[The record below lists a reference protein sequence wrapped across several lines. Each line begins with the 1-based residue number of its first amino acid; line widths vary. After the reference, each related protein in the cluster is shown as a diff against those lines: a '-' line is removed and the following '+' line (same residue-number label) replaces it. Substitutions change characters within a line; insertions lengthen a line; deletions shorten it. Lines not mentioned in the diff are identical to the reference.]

1 MQLLVL
7 YYMIAFQNL
16 TNMKK
21 LKLIIF
27 FIITV
32 LSANA
37 QDKPSEEETVQL
49 IQSILNDNTIYTKS
63 GCELS
68 PKTFSIK
75 GMEIRTIE
83 EREDY
88 TYYAYYEKIHWE
100 RLDFYEEPKITTC
113 AGLSTVKFYVPWF
126 NCYYKYGR
134 SGKFKQGQNDN
145 SFEFYAATDKIQNLI
160 DALLRLKEIY
170 TEMDSQK

>member
-100 RLDFYEEPKITTC
+100 RLDFYEEPKLLRVRGFLRLSFMFH
-113 AGLSTVKFYVPWF
+113 GLIVIISMEDLESLNKVKTIILLNFMPQLI
-126 NCYYKYGR
+126 
-134 SGKFKQGQNDN
+134 KFK
-145 SFEFYAATDKIQNLI
+145 IL
-160 DALLRLKEIY
+160 
-170 TEMDSQK
+170 